1 MLLYLVA
8 SLPSVSLDPRR
19 VLSAAHWR
27 SSCGLCSLWYV
38 ALLWFGGFLRVYV
51 VRLVSAILLNIISI
65 IILIS
70 CIIPRII
77 CLLVLVIDV
86 PGPIFVK
93 NWLDPGEFTLFAT
106 KMRYHPP
113 SAGGTGSLSSGRF
126 FAVRLIFTSLLPCKM
141 PGRMLSRGAATA
153 ASLAAIAA
161 MTSSRWERFLDGA

>member
-1 MLLYLVA
+1 MI
-8 SLPSVSLDPRR
+8 PRR
-19 VLSAAHWR
+19 VPSAAHWR

-65 IILIS
+65 IVLLS
-70 CIIPRII
+70 CIILRII
-77 CLLVLVIDV
+77 CLLVVVIDV

-93 NWLDPGEFTLFAT
+93 KTGLILVNSHSLQRKCVTI
-106 KMRYHPP
+106 PP